1 MPFNNTSR
9 FYGKSYA
16 PHKNSKLHII
26 KYSTQINTFRLPISF
41 YIQHSQNNYM
51 ARVRRSSP
59 VNRRIRADSMNFKTV
74 GDSSIYGETSFPYG
88 AVTSAEASTTTEYD
102 KSVSLFQKNIS
113 LAELYET
120 ATRNPLAS
128 VIIMDVASDVFA
140 KGFEIKEIND
150 EHEIV
155 ENKKLNNRFQ
165 YTYEHMIKQELI
177 KAYQLARLYGY
188 SLLLLGYDDGL
199 DLSLPPDSSAKIKYV
214 FAVSRRWVEEIEYH
228 ANDNGEVYLPLT
240 IKSYKLNEG
249 NATDKKIHPKRVVHI
264 ENPGIGSFKT
274 GTSAILPCYDD
285 LLVLK
290 HVTWGAGQTMWRSGN
305 QLVVVIAPPRA
316 SADQIA
322 AIDTAL
328 TDLNA
333 QSAFTLPFG
342 STVNAY
348 TPSGL
353 NPEPYASIP
362 LNNIAAATRIPISIL
377 IGAQSGAL
385 SASLTDQRDYANT
398 LAGIQ
403 ANVLTPIL
411 NDIFKRFKYTGQLD
425 MVNFKIEWKST
436 LTMSLAEQTMVEYR
450 QALTAEK
457 EWKLEQEKAAANS
470 ERNSTGTWGIQPTES
485 SATTSTP
492 TSSYTSSEYTGTALE
507 ELQQNAQGATL
518 ETAAVV

>member
-1 MPFNNTSR
+1 MAAKVR
-9 FYGKSYA
+9 V
-16 PHKNSKLHII
+16 NS
-26 KYSTQINTFRLPISF
+26 
-41 YIQHSQNNYM
+41 
-51 ARVRRSSP
+51 RVRRL
-59 VNRRIRADSMNFKTV
+59 RAASIIN
-74 GDSSIYGETSFPYG
+74 DSSIYGETSFPYG
-88 AVTSAEASTTTEYD
+88 AVTSENSTTTEYD
-102 KSVSLFQKNIS
+102 KSVSLFQKYIS
-113 LAELYET
+113 NAELYET

-128 VIIMDVASDVFA
+128 VIVMDVASDVLA
-140 KGFEIKEIND
+140 KGFEVKEITD
-150 EHEIV
+150 EYEEK
-155 ENKKLNNRFQ
+155 ENKKLNTQFQ
-165 YTYEHMIKQELI
+165 YVYEHKIKPEFL
-177 KAYQLARLYGY
+177 KAYQDARLYGY
-188 SLLLLGYDDGL
+188 SLLLLGYNDGL
-199 DLSLPPDSSAKIKYV
+199 DQSLPPDKTAKIQFV
-214 FAVSRRWVEEIEYH
+214 FAIPMTWIEKIEYD
-228 ANDNGEVYLPLT
+228 ANDNGEIYLPLR
-240 IKSYKLNEG
+240 IKSYILASGSTNE
-249 NATDKKIHPKRVVHI
+249 KKIHPKRVVHI
-264 ENPGIGSFKT
+264 ENPGIGSYKT

-316 SADQIA
+316 SADQIT

-403 ANVLTPIL
+403 TNVLTPIL
-411 NDIFKRFKYTGQLD
+411 TEIFDRFQYTSQLP
-425 MVNFKIEWKST
+425 MTAFKIEWVST
-436 LTMSLAEQTMVEYR
+436 LTMSLAEETMVRYR
-450 QALTAEK
+450 QALTEEK
-457 EWKLEQEKAAANS
+457 MYDLQLKKEQDAANA
-470 ERNSTGTWGIQPTES
+470 ERNATGTWGAQPTEPT
-485 SATTSTP
+485 ATSG
-492 TSSYTSSEYTGTALE
+492 YTNSEYTGTALE
-507 ELQQNAQGATL
+507 QLQQNAEGATL

>member
-1 MPFNNTSR
+1 
-9 FYGKSYA
+9 
-16 PHKNSKLHII
+16 
-26 KYSTQINTFRLPISF
+26 
-41 YIQHSQNNYM
+41 M
-51 ARVRRSSP
+51 AKVRRSSN
-59 VNRRIRADSMNFKTV
+59 VRRLKRTLHPPIYGDSS
-74 GDSSIYGETSFPYG
+74 SSIYGETSFPYG
-88 AVTSAEASTTTEYD
+88 SVTTENSAVTEYD
-102 KSVSLFQKNIS
+102 RSVSLFQKEIS
-113 LAELYET
+113 DSELYET
-120 ATRNPLAS
+120 STRNPLAS
-128 VIIMDVASDVFA
+128 VIVMDVASDVLA
-140 KGFEIKEIND
+140 KGFEIKEITD
-150 EHEIV
+150 EFEEQ
-155 ENKKLNNRFQ
+155 ENKKLNNKFQ
-165 YTYEHMIKQELI
+165 MIYEHMIKPEFL
-177 KAYQLARLYGY
+177 KAYQDARLFGY
-188 SLLLLGYDDGL
+188 SLLLLGYNDGL
-199 DLSLPPDSSAKIKYV
+199 DQSLPPDSSAEIK
-214 FAVSRRWVEEIEYH
+214 FAFAIPKTWIKEIQYA
-228 ANDNGEVYLPLT
+228 ANEDGEIYLPLR
-240 IKSYKLNEG
+240 IKSYKL
-249 NATDKKIHPKRVVHI
+249 TDGKTNDKIIHPKRVIHI
-264 ENPGIGSFKT
+264 ENPGIGSYKT

-316 SADQIA
+316 SADQIS

-403 ANVLTPIL
+403 TNVLTPIL
-411 NDIFKRFKYTGQLD
+411 IKLFKRFQYTGQLPAT
-425 MVNFKIEWKST
+425 NFKIEWKST

-457 EWKLEQEKAAANS
+457 EWKLKQEQDAANS
-470 ERNSTGTWGIQPTES
+470 ERNATGTWGIQPTES
-485 SATTSTP
+485 SATSSLGEITSPDTA
-492 TSSYTSSEYTGTALE
+492 TALE
-507 ELQQNAQGATL
+507 QLKQNAQGASI
-518 ETAAVV
+518 ETVAIL